1 LLYLSLLAVEP
12 PPVEPPV
19 AGLDDEDPFTLEP
32 ALLDEPLLDATD
44 VLSSY
49 LPDVVAVMFDIGI

>member
-1 LLYLSLLAVEP
+1 MLYLSLLA
-12 PPVEPPV
+12 VEPPV

-49 LPDVVAVMFDIGI
+49 LPDAVAVMFAIGI